1 MKTKKIPMRTCAE
14 CRQNKPKAE
23 LLRVVRTPDGS
34 VLVDSVGKVSG
45 RGTYI
50 CADENCLKQSIKTK
64 ALARAL
70 ETEIPEEV
78 YKALEKEING

>member
-1 MKTKKIPMRTCAE
+1 MRTCAV
-14 CRQNKPKAE
+14 CRQSKPKAE
-23 LLRVVRTPDGS
+23 LLRVVRTPEGN
-34 VLVDSVGKVSG
+34 VLADKTGKVSG

-50 CADENCLKQSIKTK
+50 CSDINCLKQSVKTK

-70 ETEIPEEV
+70 ETEISDEV

>member
-1 MKTKKIPMRTCAE
+1 MLADKT
-14 CRQNKPKAE
+14 
-23 LLRVVRTPDGS
+23 
-34 VLVDSVGKVSG
+34 GKVSG

-50 CADENCLKQSIKTK
+50 CSDINCLKQSVKTK

-70 ETEIPEEV
+70 ETEISDEV